1 MDGEHSKPHSEGG
14 SNAVCTARKHRMTF
28 FNVQEIEQRA
38 RAHFEAS
45 VFSAIR

>member
-38 RAHFEAS
+38 HFEAS
-45 VFSAIR
+45 VFSATR